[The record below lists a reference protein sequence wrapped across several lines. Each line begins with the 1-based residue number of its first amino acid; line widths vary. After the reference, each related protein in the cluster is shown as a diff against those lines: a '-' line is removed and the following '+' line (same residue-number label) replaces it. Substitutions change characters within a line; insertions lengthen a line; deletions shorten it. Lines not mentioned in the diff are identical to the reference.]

1 MKFPLFSLG
10 KILLLQS
17 TQRQYN
23 LNTPLF
29 IARRLGTDK
38 KGKSFAGLIRKISVL
53 SIALGLAVMIIAVA
67 VVTGF
72 QSEIREKVIGFG
84 AHIQVTNLDYNVSYE
99 PTLISRE
106 QDFLEPLK
114 GLEGI
119 RHVQAFATKSGIIKT
134 DEDIHGIVM
143 KGIGT
148 DFDWSFFGDRMVA
161 GTPLLFSDSARSDE
175 VIVSKFI
182 ANRLKLEPGQTIF
195 VYFIQEPPAIRR
207 FTVAGIYET
216 GLEELDKV
224 FILGDIRHIQRLNR
238 WDESQIGGFEVLVND
253 FSNIESIKGAVYELI
268 PYDLNARS
276 IRDIYPQIFDWLA
289 LLDMNVY
296 VILFLMVLV
305 AGINMITTLL
315 IAVLEKTN
323 MIGVLKAVGGSNLLV
338 RKVFLYN
345 ASFTIAKGLFWGNVA
360 GLLVCWMQSS
370 FGIITLPQDSYYVS
384 QVPINLELL
393 PLLLLNLG
401 TFVICMVM
409 LIFPSMIV
417 TRISPVKAITFR

>member
-1 MKFPLFSLG
+1 
-10 KILLLQS
+10 
-17 TQRQYN
+17 
-23 LNTPLF
+23 
-29 IARRLGTDK
+29 
-38 KGKSFAGLIRKISVL
+38 
-53 SIALGLAVMIIAVA
+53 
-67 VVTGF
+67 
-72 QSEIREKVIGFG
+72 
-84 AHIQVTNLDYNVSYE
+84 VSYE